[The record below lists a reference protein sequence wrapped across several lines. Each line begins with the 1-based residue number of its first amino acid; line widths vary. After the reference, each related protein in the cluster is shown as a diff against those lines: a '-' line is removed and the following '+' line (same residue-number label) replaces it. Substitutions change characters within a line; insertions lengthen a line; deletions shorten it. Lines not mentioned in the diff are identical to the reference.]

1 MLWWRM
7 ANVAGAT
14 TTTTTHAASKRVS
27 TPAADDKALCH
38 ALSQIQVCSHRASL
52 GSSDKGIDAPFLE
65 RLSRL
70 AASGI
75 TCYDVDVAATADGQL
90 VVGYPNHI
98 ITELRAAGR
107 GAAAAAAAAA
117 AAQGQ
122 PFQVD
127 SVSWSEYVAAGLDQR
142 HPLLQDVL
150 RVFAEMV
157 SEDAKKRK
165 RKREEEEQQ
174 GAAAKEEGPEGGAG
188 AGVGGQGDGVGGGVA
203 GETEAGKQ
211 GQQQEEG
218 KEGGMEG
225 ASGQQQQEQQL
236 QQEGKEDRARSKS
249 AEGKQQQEQQQESGQ
264 SRRLL
269 GHVGLWLPRLEP
281 LSLSSS
287 SSVGRQEGSTA
298 AAGGAAT
305 AAGDQSYVEVEAVG
319 KHLQLLGSGLL
330 RVLGLPDTRRL
341 ANGTRVAVQLEL
353 QDNDADAYDIFGPSI
368 KHPDAALAEVAAAA
382 TKATARR
389 PVVTWVVDS
398 KEDATRAAH
407 AGVGRIVS
415 NDPRVMQ
422 SWLRSTSHACSE
434 GAGIVALQSNP
445 PTNWLQQRQDDA
457 ARGRMPSGGV
467 WDLGEIDTT
476 GGQGPVVSWKCR
488 RCQSRHS
495 IVRCCACG
503 SFARP
508 QLTEGGGK
516 CYTCEQCDDYDFGFQ
531 SAEMA
536 RLLRAEQL
544 VQGCGSQFRQM
555 ANSLLDI
562 QERRLYSC
570 LGFGSFVQYVSE
582 SGRIDIA
589 PRYAQALVA
598 AARFLRLLSATDVVP
613 NSGRQPSHDSWVG
626 GSLSNVHWRSQAGAV
641 CCGVLAVTTA
651 AATWMSAIAS
661 LVRES
666 IWFEVEGVGM
676 CACFSPVRVRSGSPH

>member
-1 MLWWRM
+1 M
-7 ANVAGAT
+7 AALGV
-14 TTTTTHAASKRVS
+14 
-27 TPAADDKALCH
+27 TPP
-38 ALSQIQVCSHRASL
+38 SVQVCSHRASL

-75 TCYDVDVAATADGQL
+75 TCYDIDVTATADGQL

-98 ITELRAAGR
+98 ITDLWAAGR

-117 AAQGQ
+117 ATQGQ

-127 SVSWSEYVAAGLDQR
+127 SVSRSEYVAAGLDQR

-211 GQQQEEG
+211 GQQQQQEG

-264 SRRLL
+264 GRRLL
-269 GHVGLWLPRLEP
+269 LKDSALRPDFAELLHNLTRALGIQGHVGLWLPRLEP

-305 AAGDQSYVEVEAVG
+305 AAGDQSYVGVEAVG

-330 RVLGLPDTRRL
+330 RVLGLPDTR
-341 ANGTRVAVQLEL
+341 
-353 QDNDADAYDIFGPSI
+353 I

-382 TKATARR
+382 AKATARR
-389 PVVTWVVDS
+389 PVVAWVVDS

-407 AGVGRIVS
+407 AGVGRIVA

-422 SWLRSTSHACSE
+422 SWLRFISHACSE
-434 GAGIVALQSNP
+434 GAGIAAGVGATVA
-445 PTNWLQQRQDDA
+445 
-457 ARGRMPSGGV
+457 SGG
-467 WDLGEIDTT
+467 
-476 GGQGPVVSWKCR
+476 
-488 RCQSRHS
+488 
-495 IVRCCACG
+495 
-503 SFARP
+503 
-508 QLTEGGGK
+508 
-516 CYTCEQCDDYDFGFQ
+516 
-531 SAEMA
+531 
-536 RLLRAEQL
+536 
-544 VQGCGSQFRQM
+544 
-555 ANSLLDI
+555 
-562 QERRLYSC
+562 
-570 LGFGSFVQYVSE
+570 
-582 SGRIDIA
+582 
-589 PRYAQALVA
+589 
-598 AARFLRLLSATDVVP
+598 
-613 NSGRQPSHDSWVG
+613 G
-626 GSLSNVHWRSQAGAV
+626 GSN
-641 CCGVLAVTTA
+641 
-651 AATWMSAIAS
+651 
-661 LVRES
+661 
-666 IWFEVEGVGM
+666 
-676 CACFSPVRVRSGSPH
+676 